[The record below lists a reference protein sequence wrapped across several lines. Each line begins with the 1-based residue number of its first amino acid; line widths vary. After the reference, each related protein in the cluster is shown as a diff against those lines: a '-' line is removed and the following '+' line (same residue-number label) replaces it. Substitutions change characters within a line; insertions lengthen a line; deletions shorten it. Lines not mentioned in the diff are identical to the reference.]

1 MTHSH
6 SQTHSHDHS
15 HTAEPANLNW
25 TFAAGVGINVA
36 YAAVEAIFGFYADS
50 LALLADAGHSSI
62 SVLVLLTAWGASIL
76 AARNPTLRRT
86 YGLRRST
93 ILASLFNALVL
104 VAVLVV
110 ITVEA
115 IHRFAEPLSVTG
127 TTVIWVAGGGV
138 LVNGITALLFMSGSE
153 GDLNIKSVF
162 LYMAADIG
170 VSLGMLLGGVAINLT
185 GLSWID
191 PAIALVIAAVIAF
204 VTWGLLRDSMNLL
217 LDAVPKEIDPTQIK
231 QYLSGQP
238 GVTKVYDLHIW
249 AISTTET
256 ALTAHLVIPDD
267 IDQPDDLL
275 NRISR
280 ELHEHH
286 GIRPVTLQIERGV
299 VASPELESP
308 ENALAAGM

>member
-1 MTHSH
+1 M
-6 SQTHSHDHS
+6 
-15 HTAEPANLNW
+15 
-25 TFAAGVGINVA
+25 GINVA
-36 YAAVEAIFGFYADS
+36 YAIVEAVFGIYADS

-62 SVLVLLTAWGASIL
+62 SVLVLLTAWVASVL
-76 AARNPTLRRT
+76 AAREPTPRRT

-110 ITVEA
+110 ITAEA
-115 IHRFAEPLSVTG
+115 IHRFADPLSVVG

-162 LYMAADIG
+162 LYMAADVG
-170 VSLGMLLGGVAINLT
+170 VSLGMLLGGLAIYLT
-185 GLSWID
+185 GMSWID
-191 PAIALVIAAVIAF
+191 PAVALLIAAVIAF

-217 LDAVPKEIDPTQIK
+217 MDAVPKEIDSLEIK
-231 QYLSGQP
+231 QYLSSQP
-238 GVTKVYDLHIW
+238 GVTEVNDLHIW

-256 ALTAHLVIPDD
+256 ALTARLVIPDD
-267 IDQPDDLL
+267 VDQPDELL
-275 NRISR
+275 NRVSR

-286 GIRPVTLQIERGV
+286 GIRPVTLQIERGD
-299 VASPELESP
+299 VAPLDLESP
-308 ENALAAGM
+308 GNAADA